1 MKKYVSC
8 FLFFFLLTSAS
19 LITLFL
25 MTVGEEAQRAE
36 EVQMQESVEEPVFAK
51 ETKEEIHVV
60 LNMEQVENQT
70 VAEDEERYFLVAEEG
85 YLIVYDKGQET
96 TDLFTHMPLAEFPA
110 EEQERLMTGIWFPT
124 MADMFSSLESY
135 SSENSARKVNLR
147 YFLPEMGKM
156 RDSYYLKFLR
166 QVDILV

>member
-1 MKKYVSC
+1 MNNYVSC
-8 FLFFFLLTSAS
+8 FLFFFFLTSAS

-124 MADMFSSLESY
+124 MAEIFSYLESY
-135 SSENSARKVNLR
+135 SS
-147 YFLPEMGKM
+147 
-156 RDSYYLKFLR
+156 
-166 QVDILV
+166 

>member
-85 YLIVYDKGQET
+85 DHRPLHPYAPGGIPGGGAGAADDG
-96 TDLFTHMPLAEFPA
+96 DLVSDN
-110 EEQERLMTGIWFPT
+110 G
-124 MADMFSSLESY
+124 
-135 SSENSARKVNLR
+135 
-147 YFLPEMGKM
+147 
-156 RDSYYLKFLR
+156 
-166 QVDILV
+166 